1 MTIERNMKMKKNE
14 VVTIDSIIKRAT
26 KRRDDKAKPLTL
38 YIPSVGG
45 EMEFEKP
52 DTVEVIELRRAIE
65 SGDIDTTEMYVRT
78 VYNASKQLQDK
89 ELQEQLGVKD
99 PVEVVTKVF
108 TLAEIVELA
117 AKILNHDDVEGDI
130 EVVKN

>member
-1 MTIERNMKMKKNE
+1 MTIERDMKMKKNE

-38 YIPSVGG
+38 YVPSLEG

-108 TLAEIVELA
+108 TLAEIVALA